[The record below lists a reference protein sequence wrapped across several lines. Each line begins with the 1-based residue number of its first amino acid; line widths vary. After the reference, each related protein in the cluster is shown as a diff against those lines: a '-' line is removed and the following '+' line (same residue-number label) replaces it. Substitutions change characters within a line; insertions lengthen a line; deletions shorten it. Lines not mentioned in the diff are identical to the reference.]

1 MDKTSI
7 SLFLVICLSV
17 VVADA
22 YDENSRS
29 SIGQKISD
37 YWCIAKPGAPVDQ
50 LQQFIDF
57 ACSKI
62 DCGPIQPGGACFN
75 PNTVQAHASY
85 ALNSYFQSTAA
96 CKWQIGDVTSV
107 NPSYGNCKYPGPPN

>member
-1 MDKTSI
+1 MDKTSL
-7 SLFLVICLSV
+7 SLFLIICLSL

-22 YDENSRS
+22 YDENYRS
-29 SIGQKISD
+29 S
-37 YWCIAKPGAPVDQ
+37 IAKPGAPADQ

-62 DCGPIQPGGACFN
+62 DCGPIQPGGACFD

-107 NPSYGNCKYPGPPN
+107 NPCKNWRRYIGLINTIINK